1 MKERERMVEVADLEP
16 VAYFDEDLVL
26 YINIEDENVPTT
38 LCVQANFD
46 TRKFGPVQALGA
58 YLESKSYLPIY
69 DVDARISQRLR
80 LLDEMSPEVIDEM
93 LWEYNQKKRLT
104 QKNMVLLSDQYP
116 GWQPGG

>member
-1 MKERERMVEVADLEP
+1 MKESARLVEVSDLEP

-26 YINIEDENVPTT
+26 YINIEDENVPST

-46 TRKFGPVQALGA
+46 TRQFGPVQPLGEF
-58 YLESKSYLPIY
+58 LKSKSYLPIY
-69 DVDARISQRLR
+69 DVDARISQRQR
-80 LLDEMSPEVIDEM
+80 LLDEMSPEVIDDM
-93 LWEYNQKKRLT
+93 LREFDQRKRFN